1 MSVESS
7 HKKNPS
13 AGRVPYFVSGP
24 SIINFWAYFEKKENL
39 GKISSCMR
47 FWFLKN

>member
-13 AGRVPYFVSGP
+13 AGRIPYFVSGP
-24 SIINFWAYFEKKENL
+24 SIINFGAYFEKKR
-39 GKISSCMR
+39 KFR
-47 FWFLKN
+47 KNK